1 MSFSSRAAR
10 IAAAVV
16 LVSGALLTSA
26 SAVAAQPFPIPAS
39 GSPRILTPTDNGRD
53 GCSPWD
59 PRCSQFLGWVRQ
71 LVDSTVHP

>member
-39 GSPRILTPTDNGRD
+39 GSPQILTPTDNGRD

-71 LVDSTVHP
+71 LVDSTLHP